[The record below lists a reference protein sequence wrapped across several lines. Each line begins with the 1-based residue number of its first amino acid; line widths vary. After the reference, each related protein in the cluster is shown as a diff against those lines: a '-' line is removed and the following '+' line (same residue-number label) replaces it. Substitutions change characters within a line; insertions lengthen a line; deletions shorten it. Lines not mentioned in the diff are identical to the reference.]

1 VVYLYQQ
8 ENDWTAPAPHLAL
21 DLNKRVDPSFT
32 GTIGRDLTFFGFP
45 VKPQELLDY
54 WVVLEEP
61 PAGYRFYHAPDP
73 LLPGS
78 EVHSADYAHR
88 RFAIPVRVMIGRLL
102 HDPA

>member
-1 VVYLYQQ
+1 
-8 ENDWTAPAPHLAL
+8 
-21 DLNKRVDPSFT
+21 
-32 GTIGRDLTFFGFP
+32 
-45 VKPQELLDY
+45 
-54 WVVLEEP
+54 VLEEP

-102 HDPA
+102 HDPV